1 MPKPKNKQE
10 FRAEMAEQFAKVLE
24 EKGLEWKKEWNG
36 TVFQHR
42 NGVTNAKYHGA
53 NAFWLSLVAMNQNFK
68 DPRWVTMLQIQDE
81 KGKYHPGQKWHLKAG
96 SKATYV
102 EYWYPFDSVEQKA
115 VTWKDYHEALNNG
128 RSAEEYILSVR
139 YTPVFNASQVEGMPE
154 LATEKPNHDVSMDDL
169 VKTLSEAM
177 NVEILTDG
185 KDKAYYSRTQ
195 DKIHLPSPES
205 FKDTYSF
212 NATALH
218 ELSHATG
225 HPDRLNRAMSAFYG
239 AHGYG
244 YEELVAEIAS
254 CFMGAELQVEPT
266 KEHLENHKAYVQ
278 GWVKAIREKPDVLI
292 KAIRDAEQASSYMEM
307 KAGLIPETEY
317 NEVQDHTVEVKEQVV
332 VPER

>member
-42 NGVTNAKYHGA
+42 NGVTNAPYHGT
-53 NAFWLSLVAMNQNFK
+53 NAFWLSLVAMAQNFT
-68 DPRWVTMLQIQDE
+68 DPRWVTMLQIADE

-102 EYWYPFDSVEQKA
+102 EYWYPYDRVEDKA
-115 VTWKDYHEALNNG
+115 VTWKEYYEALSNG
-128 RSAEEYILSVR
+128 RAEEEFIRSVR
-139 YTPVFNASQVEGMPE
+139 YTPVFNACQVEGMPE
-154 LATEKPNHDVSMDDL
+154 LAVSKANGDISMDEL
-169 VKTLSEAM
+169 VKKLSEAM
-177 NVEILTDG
+177 KVEIKTDG
-185 KDKAYYSRTQ
+185 GDKAYYSRTQ
-195 DKIHLPSPES
+195 DTIHLPEPSS
-205 FKDTYSF
+205 FTDEYAF

-254 CFMGAELQVEPT
+254 CFMAAELQVEPT

-278 GWVKAIREKPDVLI
+278 GWVKAIREKPDVLV
-292 KAIRDAEQASSYMEM
+292 KAIRDAEQASTYMEM
-307 KAGLIPETEY
+307 KAGLIPETKY
-317 NEVQDHTVEVKEQVV
+317 NEVQDHTVEVKEKVA